1 MSTSIISHYRV
12 GKHKF
17 RSYNTLLEF
26 FKEYPEYY
34 YAKAYD
40 WTGKFVKYVYK

>member
-1 MSTSIISHYRV
+1 MSSIIAYYRV
-12 GKHKF
+12 GRHTF
-17 RSYNTLLEF
+17 RSYSILLEF

-40 WTGKFVKYVYK
+40 YTGKFVKYIKRF

>member
-1 MSTSIISHYRV
+1 MSTNIIAYYRV

-17 RSYNTLLEF
+17 RSYSALLEF

-40 WTGKFVKYVYK
+40 WTGKFVKPIYK